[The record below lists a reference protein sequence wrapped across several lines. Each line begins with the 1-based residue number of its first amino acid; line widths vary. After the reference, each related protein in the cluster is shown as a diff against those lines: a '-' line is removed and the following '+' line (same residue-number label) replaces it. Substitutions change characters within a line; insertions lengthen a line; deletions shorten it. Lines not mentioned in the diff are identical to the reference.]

1 MKNTAITHW
10 SLRLFIA
17 ALLSSS
23 AAVAQS
29 TQEMLEELERLQQQ
43 VQSQRAQVQRQVE
56 ERKRTLQQE
65 QRLLQQ
71 VLGNEQGGDRA
82 DAMSNMMT
90 RQELEAELR
99 ILRDEIE
106 VLRRQVSQ
114 RRDGDGEEKLRMNL
128 QVRSRLE
135 WKDTDFSSGRADLRH
150 LLRSRWSVDAT
161 PRANTRIF
169 AQIQDARLWGEE
181 ASTLEGSADQIDFHQ
196 AYFALSALFDRPLEI
211 RVGRQELSY
220 GSQRLVGAV
229 DWHNVGRAFDAIHL
243 RYGTDSWVDVFNA
256 KLAEKG
262 EKDRNFYGL
271 YGHYQ
276 AEGHAWEPYL
286 FFGHDKNDPVDRLKR
301 ITLGLHGAGKVVG
314 ATGHAFSFEVESAF
328 QTGEIGPQ
336 DVAAFMVTG
345 SGKYTSNHWR
355 QHTVALG
362 IDFLS
367 GDSAPTDGDYKAF
380 DTLFATNHKFYGFM
394 DYFVNIPV
402 DTNQRGLLDIALKTG
417 IKLSPQAKM
426 DLHLHNFSL
435 AVGGEKALGQEI
447 DAVLNYAHNPAAQI
461 QWGASFFL
469 PGDAMEAMRGSGD
482 PAFKVYWQ
490 NAVSF

>member
-1 MKNTAITHW
+1 MKNTVIVHW

-23 AAVAQS
+23 AAAAQS

-43 VQSQRAQVQRQVE
+43 VQTQRAQVQQQVE
-56 ERKRTLQQE
+56 ERKRALQQE
-65 QRLLQQ
+65 QRLLLQ
-71 VLGNEQGGDRA
+71 VLDGEQGGEA
-82 DAMSNMMT
+82 GPMSNMMT

-99 ILRDEIE
+99 ILREEIE
-106 VLRRQVSQ
+106 VLRRQVAQ
-114 RRDGDGEEKLRMNL
+114 RGDVDGAKKVRMNL

-135 WKDTDFSSGRADLRH
+135 WNDKDFSSGRADVLH

-161 PRANTRIF
+161 PREKTRLF

-181 ASTLEGSADQIDFHQ
+181 AGTLEGSADNIDFHQ
-196 AYFALSALFDRPLEI
+196 AYFELNTLFDRPLDI

-220 GSQRLVGAV
+220 GSQRLVGTV
-229 DWHNVGRAFDAIHL
+229 GWHNVGRAFDAIHL

-286 FFGHDKNDPVDRLKR
+286 FFGHDKNDLANRLKR
-301 ITLGLHGAGKVVG
+301 ITLGLHGAGKMVG
-314 ATGHAFSFEVESAF
+314 ATGHAFSFAVEGAF

-336 DVAAFMVTG
+336 DIAAFMVTG

-355 QHTVALG
+355 QHAIELG

-367 GDSAPTDGDYKAF
+367 GDSNPGDNDNKAF

-417 IKLSPQAKM
+417 IKLNPQAKM

-435 AVGGEKALGQEI
+435 AAGGEKALGQEI
-447 DAVLNYAHNPAAQI
+447 DAVLNYAYNPATQI
-461 QWGASFFL
+461 QWGASLFL
-469 PGDAMEAMRGSGD
+469 PGDAMEAMRGSD
-482 PAFKVYWQ
+482 DLAFKVYWQ
-490 NAVSF
+490 NTVSF